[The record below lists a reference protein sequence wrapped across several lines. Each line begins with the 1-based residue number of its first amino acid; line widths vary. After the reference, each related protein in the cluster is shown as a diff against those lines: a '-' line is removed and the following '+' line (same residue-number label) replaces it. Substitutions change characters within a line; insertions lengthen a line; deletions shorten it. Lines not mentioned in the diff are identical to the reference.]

1 MQEKDDH
8 LLPPPTPFQHS
19 APGLLTFRYYSKVF
33 KLISFS
39 THLGIFFTSII
50 HSHVCKFVHADNRII
65 IFGTHTKFRVPTLD
79 INKINGF
86 APTVT
91 GKPSKDGW

>member
-1 MQEKDDH
+1 
-8 LLPPPTPFQHS
+8 
-19 APGLLTFRYYSKVF
+19 
-33 KLISFS
+33 
-39 THLGIFFTSII
+39 
-50 HSHVCKFVHADNRII
+50 VHADNRII

-91 GKPSKDGW
+91 SKHSKGWMDGWMNGWMVGGYKTLLHWVPVP